1 MSSNHLID
9 CNRLIDSAKYPLVVN
24 LLLLIRHSD
33 EPVLHYSRLLPMV
46 GVFLVE
52 EVDLV
57 LYVKWPQ
64 QRS

>member
-1 MSSNHLID
+1 M
-9 CNRLIDSAKYPLVVN
+9 CKLVVN

-33 EPVLHYSRLLPMV
+33 EPILHYSRLLLMV

-57 LYVKWPQ
+57 LYVKCQ